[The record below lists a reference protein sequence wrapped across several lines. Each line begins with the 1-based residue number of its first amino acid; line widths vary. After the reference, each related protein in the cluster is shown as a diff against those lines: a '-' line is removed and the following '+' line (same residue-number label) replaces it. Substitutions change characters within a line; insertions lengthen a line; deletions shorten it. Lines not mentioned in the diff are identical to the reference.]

1 MLKINKYSLIKN
13 AAVLGLATLSL
24 SLIATSSSFS
34 DGHIYGENNPV
45 TVKGYKGSKTDS
57 TAYTG
62 QIARQLQHNSLKKS
76 VSKGNPNDP
85 SSNTLN
91 KMMNYFE
98 NKDKAKT
105 MAILDPKSSSKF
117 PVEQKIVGE
126 ISTGSNFC
134 LLYTSD
140 AADE

>member
-13 AAVLGLATLSL
+13 AAVLGVATLSL

-34 DGHIYGENNPV
+34 DGHIYGENNPI

-62 QIARQLQHNSLKKS
+62 QIARQLQHNSLKKI

-85 SSNTLN
+85 SSSTLN
-91 KMMNYFE
+91 LSL
-98 NKDKAKT
+98 
-105 MAILDPKSSSKF
+105 IH
-117 PVEQKIVGE
+117 I
-126 ISTGSNFC
+126 
-134 LLYTSD
+134 
-140 AADE
+140 